1 MTNSLLCDDEILSQ
15 EKEIMMN
22 KEEFEEIYEL
32 EKLYQTEIDK
42 QRALIPPEEIEERM
56 LKLKTKAQYGIK
68 MFNLYKEPIDLFLMI
83 NDYLDTA
90 KKDGEKPTLPG
101 LLVHLNMTKQQMSEM
116 LEIGDEFS
124 RVLSMG
130 LLKIEALLLDMGLSK
145 KLDNRILSLALKNYH
160 GLSEKIQTE
169 EKFDYNHKIQVI
181 IKPAITEEL
190 DLDDRIIEM
199 E

>member
-1 MTNSLLCDDEILSQ
+1 
-15 EKEIMMN
+15 MN

-56 LKLKTKAQYGIK
+56 LKLKTKAQYWIK

-90 KKDGEKPTLPG
+90 KKDWEKPTLPW

-116 LEIGDEFS
+116 LEIWDEFS
-124 RVLSMG
+124 RVLSMW
-130 LLKIEALLLDMGLSK
+130 LLKIEALLLDMWLSK

-160 GLSEKIQTE
+160 WLSEKIQTE